1 MPVRGVVEFG
11 SEWLRK
17 SKEPAIFFV
26 EAICEPY
33 VREEEARMMNGR

>member
-17 SKEPAIFFV
+17 SKEPASFLWRQFASHTFAKKRH
-26 EAICEPY
+26 E
-33 VREEEARMMNGR
+33 